1 MISEKEINAL
11 ATVHSDLCWSAYLP
25 THAQGHESW
34 SGNDKI
40 QFKNQLQTLRRD
52 LAAKQLN
59 PSELEEFC
67 QPLQELLD
75 DPTFWQHQASAL
87 AVFRSQDIF
96 QYVKLPVEVPL
107 QYYLSTEFLVWP
119 LIALSSKVNSAYV
132 LSLHQD
138 SLKLYLADPYE
149 IEEITGEALSKL
161 NLESAVGSDVVQK
174 NLQFRT
180 YQGARQSAA
189 FHGHG
194 EGKEDKNIE
203 IQKFLRVVDGTV
215 MDSIKDRDKK
225 LILVG
230 PRRLLSIYREIS
242 KAEILHDKIIVEGRE
257 LSQQKI
263 FAEVKNILE
272 ADQEQH
278 RQNLWSDF
286 LDVQDTA
293 HSGTGI
299 DDVLP
304 EAMVGKIETLFISGY
319 PKIFGTFD
327 PASGKVQILP
337 ESDPASVSLVNRA
350 AVLTAQN
357 RGKIVQIS
365 APDGSINEDLFAIYR
380 YA

>member
-1 MISEKEINAL
+1 MISEKVIDAL
-11 ATVHSDLCWSAYLP
+11 ATIHSDLCWSVYLP

-40 QFKNQLQTLRRD
+40 QLKNQLQTLRRD
-52 LAAKQLN
+52 LTAKQLN

-67 QPLQELLD
+67 RPLQELLD
-75 DPTFWQHQASAL
+75 NPTFWQHQASSL
-87 AVFRSQDIF
+87 AVFRSQDSF

-119 LIALSSKVNSAYV
+119 LLALASKVNSAYV
-132 LSLHQD
+132 LSLHQE
-138 SLKLYLADPYE
+138 SLKFYTADPYE
-149 IEEITGEALSKL
+149 IKEITTEALSEL
-161 NLESAVGSDVVQK
+161 NLERAVGSDVVQK

-180 YQGARQSAA
+180 YQGAHQSAA

-194 EGKEDKNIE
+194 EGKEDKNTE
-203 IQKFLRVVDGTV
+203 IQKFLRVVDGAV
-215 MDSIKDRDKK
+215 LDSIKDRDKK

-230 PRRLLSIYREIS
+230 PRRLLSVYREIS
-242 KAEILHDKIIVEGRE
+242 KAENLHERTIVEGRE

-263 FAEVKNILE
+263 FAKVKNILA
-272 ADQEQH
+272 ADHAQY

-299 DDVLP
+299 EEVLP
-304 EAMVGKIETLFISGY
+304 EALMGKIETLFISGY
-319 PKIFGTFD
+319 PKLFGTFD
-327 PASGKVQILP
+327 PNSGKVHIST

-357 RGKIVQIS
+357 RGKIVHIS
-365 APDGSINEDLFAIYR
+365 APDSSINEDLFAIYR